1 MNVSTSSLCRLQ
13 GFGHRYPVNCVLKA
27 KHTSTFTF
35 GPKTTEAYNR
45 RKKSTLQ
52 SNELKP
58 APTKPQIS
66 LFERAFWTCRGTWKR
81 AGINTFRCLVGCTV
95 GDFSALWALQTYAP
109 ELGTGTIMGLSMA
122 SGLSTSIALE
132 TGLLRWGKDKFP
144 LNMAF
149 KTAMGM
155 SFISMLAMEMAE
167 NVVDYHLTGGVVAL
181 QDPRFWT
188 AAIVSIAAG
197 YLVPLPWNYYRLRRW
212 GKACH

>member
-52 SNELKP
+52 SNEMKP

-109 ELGTGTIMGLSMA
+109 ELGMGTIMGLSTPQSHWKQVFFDGA
-122 SGLSTSIALE
+122 KTSSHSTWHSQGTNPAGPARMQYVLGE
-132 TGLLRWGKDKFP
+132 
-144 LNMAF
+144 A
-149 KTAMGM
+149 TA
-155 SFISMLAMEMAE
+155 
-167 NVVDYHLTGGVVAL
+167 
-181 QDPRFWT
+181 
-188 AAIVSIAAG
+188 
-197 YLVPLPWNYYRLRRW
+197 YL
-212 GKACH
+212 

>member
-1 MNVSTSSLCRLQ
+1 MVSAARLSKLTTTVQVEYRFLLAIITTFHQTLRTCRLRSMNMNVSTSSLCRLQ

-109 ELGTGTIMGLSMA
+109 ELGMGTIMGLS
-122 SGLSTSIALE
+122 SKL
-132 TGLLRWGKDKFP
+132 
-144 LNMAF
+144 
-149 KTAMGM
+149 
-155 SFISMLAMEMAE
+155 
-167 NVVDYHLTGGVVAL
+167 
-181 QDPRFWT
+181 
-188 AAIVSIAAG
+188 
-197 YLVPLPWNYYRLRRW
+197 
-212 GKACH
+212 

>member
-1 MNVSTSSLCRLQ
+1 MNVSNPSLCRLQ
-13 GFGHRYPVNCVLKA
+13 EFGHRYPVNCVLKA

-58 APTKPQIS
+58 TPTKPQIS

-109 ELGTGTIMGLSMA
+109 ELGMGTIMGLSMA
-122 SGLSTSIALE
+122 SGLSTSVALE
-132 TGLLRWGKDKFP
+132 TGLLRWGKDKFL

-212 GKACH
+212 EKACH

>member
-1 MNVSTSSLCRLQ
+1 
-13 GFGHRYPVNCVLKA
+13 
-27 KHTSTFTF
+27 
-35 GPKTTEAYNR
+35 
-45 RKKSTLQ
+45 
-52 SNELKP
+52 SNEMKP

-109 ELGTGTIMGLSMA
+109 ELGMGTIMGLS
-122 SGLSTSIALE
+122 S
-132 TGLLRWGKDKFP
+132 LLRWGKDKFP